1 MLETVR
7 GPRQLIV
14 GEGVAQNI
22 PRVVAESGSR
32 VLIVTDQVL
41 LGQPG
46 VAEIVAAVREKV
58 TVVEVFSDATP
69 DVPLSD
75 VAVAVS
81 AAAEVD
87 ADVILAIGG
96 GTVIDLAKIVGVIRR
111 HGGTPRDYYGESKV
125 PGPTIPLVA
134 VPTTSGTGSE
144 LTPVSVLTDPDRELK
159 VGVSSVHIVPDFAIV
174 DPELTYTC
182 PATVTAHSGIDAFCH
197 AVESYTARPRAHGPR
212 DPVEQVFLGRNPITD
227 HYALRAAE
235 RIARSLRRAVT
246 DGGDTDARADMSYG
260 SMLAGLAFSHAGN
273 AAPHALQYPI
283 GAATHTP
290 HGLGVGLLLP
300 YALDAARDAIGDR
313 LAILAR
319 VCGLDVTDA
328 SDAEA
333 EDTFLTW
340 LDGLLADIGIPR
352 TLADIGVARADLPRF
367 AEMAS
372 GVTRLIQ
379 NHPGP
384 TDTASLT
391 AILEAAWTGDRT
403 RHALTPSRDSDR
415 PFT

>member
-46 VAEIVAAVREKV
+46 VADIVAAVREKV
-58 TVVEVFSDATP
+58 AVVEVFSDATP
-69 DVPLSD
+69 DVPLTD
-75 VAVAVS
+75 VDLAVS
-81 AAAEVD
+81 VAAAVD

-111 HGGTPRDYYGESKV
+111 HGGTPRDFYGESKV

-197 AVESYTARPRAHGPR
+197 AVESYTARARAHGPR

-227 HYALRAAE
+227 HYALLAAE
-235 RIARSLRRAVT
+235 RIARSLRRAVR

-313 LAILAR
+313 LAVLAG
-319 VCGLDVTDA
+319 VCGLDVTGA

-333 EDTFLTW
+333 ADTFLTW
-340 LDGLLADIGIPR
+340 LDGLLADIGIPP

-391 AILEAAWTGDRT
+391 AILDAAWTGDRT
-403 RHALTPSRDSDR
+403 RRVTS
-415 PFT
+415 